1 MIDLEE
7 PGLPDEIG
15 ADGGW
20 VRVLTDFRTWLRFGR
35 LLDAGLWWDGIFPA
49 YDNVPRDWHD
59 GALEFYRSPVACPHG
74 QAGRSGARPL
84 DLSLDGDYVVGSFQ
98 AAYGIDLTDQGLDMH
113 WHRFLALLRS
123 LPEGSMVAR
132 IGAWRTW
139 TRAAASERPE
149 AAARRLRA
157 AWALPSGPAG
167 AAGAVDAQR
176 EVFGGVVEAFAR
188 EREWLD
194 DQVRGSADE

>member
-35 LLDAGLWWDGIFPA
+35 LLEAGLWWVGIFPA

-74 QAGRSGARPL
+74 QAGRQGARPL

-98 AAYGIDLTDQGLDMH
+98 AAYGIDLTDPGLDMH

-139 TRAAASERPE
+139 TRAAAGERPE

-157 AWALPSGPAG
+157 AWALPSG
-167 AAGAVDAQR
+167 AAGGADAVDAQR

-188 EREWLD
+188 EREWNGG
-194 DQVRGSADE
+194 QVRGSADE